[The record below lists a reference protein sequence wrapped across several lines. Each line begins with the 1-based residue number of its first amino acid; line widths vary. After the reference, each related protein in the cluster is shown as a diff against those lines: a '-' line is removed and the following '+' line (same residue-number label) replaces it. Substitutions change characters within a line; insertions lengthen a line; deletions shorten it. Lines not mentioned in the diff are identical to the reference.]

1 MATKSKSEET
11 EPEQFANPGGD
22 DDAPGI
28 PGQIQYPDVHVDAER
43 AAAFAGGKVDNL
55 DPDDEDGEHD
65 GWQNPADRS
74 SEEQT
79 DEDKDSDE

>member
-1 MATKSKSEET
+1 MATKNEET
-11 EPEQFANPGGD
+11 EPMADEELEDSA
-22 DDAPGI
+22 GI

-74 SEEQT
+74 SEEQKDE
-79 DEDKDSDE
+79 DEDKDE